1 MKPKSRSSRR
11 KRVST
16 TARRL
21 AMILAAIVALGFT
34 CGRNVD
40 RRSILA
46 PDLLAKIEGKA
57 EQSAI
62 TSVTNLIEVLLIENK
77 YLFRLPVL
85 EPRQD
90 TVDAIKA
97 FQKDKSFPV
106 TGRIDRA
113 QFELLEKGVGEIS
126 ADINLPPG
134 GLRLILHESEARCD
148 LHAVGVEST
157 ARDLLCAIPERGAA

>member
-1 MKPKSRSSRR
+1 
-11 KRVST
+11 
-16 TARRL
+16 
-21 AMILAAIVALGFT
+21 
-34 CGRNVD
+34 
-40 RRSILA
+40 
-46 PDLLAKIEGKA
+46 
-57 EQSAI
+57 
-62 TSVTNLIEVLLIENK
+62 LIENK
-77 YLFRLPVL
+77 YLFPLPVL

-134 GLRLILHESEARCD
+134 EPYVYLPGIMPGSRYASIRRGTWSSKLPTTADPAGWPNVAEIRCD
-148 LHAVGVEST
+148 KSTRRCIESDAEIIGTGPGVLT
-157 ARDLLCAIPERGAA
+157 VDANVC